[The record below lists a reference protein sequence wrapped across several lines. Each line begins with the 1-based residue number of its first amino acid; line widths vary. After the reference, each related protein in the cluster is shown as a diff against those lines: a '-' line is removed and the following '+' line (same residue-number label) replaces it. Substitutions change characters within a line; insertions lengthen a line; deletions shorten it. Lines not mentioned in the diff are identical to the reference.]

1 MQMQLLSPNL
11 QFWGLSAVDNT
22 CATTGTAFVRPKPSL
37 RSREKTPIIN
47 LCKNL

>member
-22 CATTGTAFVRPKPSL
+22 CATTGTAFVRPEPSL
-37 RSREKTPIIN
+37 CSRKEAPKI
-47 LCKNL
+47 